1 MGLSQ
6 PGRWQHGHTTGSCR
20 CPGRPHPVLPRAPQT
35 EHGRAAA
42 SPAFALAR
50 VAGTFT
56 ACGVRPPSASVTG
69 KRHRTEGRE
78 ARVAARAEAA
88 ARDGCADKDTATDL
102 PPASVA
108 PPRSWPLS
116 GVNFPPLPPT
126 DLQEGARTHRN
137 EPSPPESISGNAR
150 RSRPN
155 SQTVTRSAERGLS
168 LGDNS
173 PAQRSCRHILGKS
186 WDDTV
191 QQIPSCSLS

>member
-35 EHGRAAA
+35 EHARAAA

-69 KRHRTEGRE
+69 KRHHTEGRE

-108 PPRSWPLS
+108 PPRSWLLS

-137 EPSPPESISGNAR
+137 EPSPPEKHLRQRETLA
-150 RSRPN
+150 P
-155 SQTVTRSAERGLS
+155 ELPD
-168 LGDNS
+168 GD
-173 PAQRSCRHILGKS
+173 ALCRAGPFS
-186 WDDTV
+186 W
-191 QQIPSCSLS
+191 